1 MTKRQHTREEHY
13 RKTRIYLYI
22 SIIIWAIF
30 MIIIIFG
37 PVKDRFTVKETYV
50 VETPTAAPQV
60 IIPEPEPEPEPELVY
75 EINRTDV
82 EMLARLTWGEA
93 RGCTTTEQAAVM
105 WCVLNRVDS
114 EDPLFPDT
122 IQEVITQKNQFHG
135 YNINNPIWPELE
147 DLARDVLMRW
157 LTNEEGRVLPPEY
170 CWFSGDGSHN
180 YFRDAYGLKKANI
193 WDWSLESPYEN

>member
-1 MTKRQHTREEHY
+1 MIKQ
-13 RKTRIYLYI
+13 RKIWIY
-22 SIIIWAIF
+22 SIITLAIF
-30 MIIIIFG
+30 MIIVILIS
-37 PVKDRFTVKETYV
+37 VKGRQTAEAPPV
-50 VETPTAAPQV
+50 VEASTVTPQV
-60 IIPEPEPEPEPELVY
+60 IEVIIEEPVEETPKY
-75 EINRTDV
+75 EIDRSDV

-157 LTNEEGRVLPPEY
+157 LTNEEGRVLPLEY
-170 CWFSGDGSHN
+170 CWFSGDGLHN
-180 YFRDAYGLKKANI
+180 YFRDAYGLNKANI

>member
-1 MTKRQHTREEHY
+1 MNKEEKVTQKMKFY
-13 RKTRIYLYI
+13 YYI
-22 SIIIWAIF
+22 SIILLAIF
-30 MIIIIFG
+30 L
-37 PVKDRFTVKETYV
+37 V
-50 VETPTAAPQV
+50 VVLLIKYPDV
-60 IIPEPEPEPEPELVY
+60 SSEPEVVQEVTLSTMSQE
-75 EINRTDV
+75 EIEEIEFVVDQTEI
-82 EMLARLTWGEA
+82 EMLARLVWGEA

>member
-1 MTKRQHTREEHY
+1 MIKQ
-13 RKTRIYLYI
+13 RKIWIY
-22 SIIIWAIF
+22 SIITWAIF
-30 MIIIIFG
+30 MIIVILIS
-37 PVKDRFTVKETYV
+37 VKGRQTAEEPPV
-50 VETPTAAPQV
+50 VETLTVTPQV
-60 IIPEPEPEPEPELVY
+60 IEVIIEEPVEETPKY
-75 EINRTDV
+75 EIDRSDV

-147 DLARDVLMRW
+147 DLAQDVLMRW
-157 LTNEEGRVLPPEY
+157 LTNEEGRVLPLEY
-170 CWFSGDGSHN
+170 CWFSGDGLHN
-180 YFRDAYGLKKANI
+180 YFRDAYGLNKANI

>member
-1 MTKRQHTREEHY
+1 MIKQ
-13 RKTRIYLYI
+13 RKIWIYP
-22 SIIIWAIF
+22 IITWAIF
-30 MIIIIFG
+30 MIIVILIS
-37 PVKDRFTVKETYV
+37 VKGRQTEEEPPV
-50 VETPTAAPQV
+50 VETSTVTPQV
-60 IIPEPEPEPEPELVY
+60 IGVIIEEPVEETPKY
-75 EINRTDV
+75 EIDRSDV

-157 LTNEEGRVLPPEY
+157 LTNEEGRVLPLEY
-170 CWFSGDGSHN
+170 CWFSGDGLHN
-180 YFRDAYGLKKANI
+180 YFRDDYGLNKANI

>member
-1 MTKRQHTREEHY
+1 MIKQ
-13 RKTRIYLYI
+13 RKIWIY
-22 SIIIWAIF
+22 SIITLAIF
-30 MIIIIFG
+30 MIIVILIS
-37 PVKDRFTVKETYV
+37 VKGRQTAEEPPV
-50 VETPTAAPQV
+50 VEISTVTPQV
-60 IIPEPEPEPEPELVY
+60 IKVIIEEPVEETPKY
-75 EINRTDV
+75 EIDHSDV

-157 LTNEEGRVLPPEY
+157 LTNEEGRVLPLEY

-180 YFRDAYGLKKANI
+180 YFRDAYWLNKANI

>member
-1 MTKRQHTREEHY
+1 MIKQ
-13 RKTRIYLYI
+13 RKIWIY
-22 SIIIWAIF
+22 SIITLAIF
-30 MIIIIFG
+30 MIIVILISMKG
-37 PVKDRFTVKETYV
+37 RQTVEEPPV
-50 VETPTAAPQV
+50 VETSTVTPQV
-60 IIPEPEPEPEPELVY
+60 IDVIIEEPVEETPKY
-75 EINRTDV
+75 EIDRSDV

-157 LTNEEGRVLPPEY
+157 LTNEEGRVLPLEY

-180 YFRDAYGLKKANI
+180 YFRDAYWLNKANI

>member
-1 MTKRQHTREEHY
+1 MIKQ
-13 RKTRIYLYI
+13 RKIWIY
-22 SIIIWAIF
+22 SIITLAIF
-30 MIIIIFG
+30 MIIVILTS
-37 PVKDRFTVKETYV
+37 VKGRQTAEEPPV
-50 VETPTAAPQV
+50 VEISTVTPQV
-60 IIPEPEPEPEPELVY
+60 IKVIIEEPVEETPKY
-75 EINRTDV
+75 EIDHSDV

>member
-1 MTKRQHTREEHY
+1 MIKQ
-13 RKTRIYLYI
+13 RKIWIY
-22 SIIIWAIF
+22 SIITLAIF
-30 MIIIIFG
+30 MIIVILIS
-37 PVKDRFTVKETYV
+37 VKGKQTEEEPPV
-50 VETPTAAPQV
+50 VETSTVTPQV
-60 IIPEPEPEPEPELVY
+60 IEVIVEEPFEETPKY
-75 EINRTDV
+75 EIDRSDV

-93 RGCTTTEQAAVM
+93 RGCTITEQAAVM

-157 LTNEEGRVLPPEY
+157 LTNEEGRVLPLEY
-170 CWFSGDGSHN
+170 CWFSGDGLHN
-180 YFRDAYGLKKANI
+180 YFRDAYELNKANI

>member
-1 MTKRQHTREEHY
+1 MIKQ
-13 RKTRIYLYI
+13 RKIWIY
-22 SIIIWAIF
+22 SIITWAIF
-30 MIIIIFG
+30 MIIVILIS
-37 PVKDRFTVKETYV
+37 VKGRQTEEEPPV
-50 VETPTAAPQV
+50 VETSTVTPQV
-60 IIPEPEPEPEPELVY
+60 IEVIIEEPVEETPKY
-75 EINRTDV
+75 EIDRSDV

-157 LTNEEGRVLPPEY
+157 LTNEEGRVLPLEY

-180 YFRDAYGLKKANI
+180 YFRDAYWLNKANI

>member
-1 MTKRQHTREEHY
+1 MIKQ
-13 RKTRIYLYI
+13 RKIWIY
-22 SIIIWAIF
+22 SIITLAIF
-30 MIIIIFG
+30 MIIVILIS
-37 PVKDRFTVKETYV
+37 VKGRQTAEAPPV
-50 VETPTAAPQV
+50 VETSTVTPQV
-60 IIPEPEPEPEPELVY
+60 IEVIIEEPVEETPKY
-75 EINRTDV
+75 EIDRSDV

-157 LTNEEGRVLPPEY
+157 LTNEEGRVLPLEY
-170 CWFSGDGSHN
+170 CWFSGDGLHN
-180 YFRDAYGLKKANI
+180 YFRDAYGLNKANI

>member
-1 MTKRQHTREEHY
+1 MIKQ
-13 RKTRIYLYI
+13 RKIWIY
-22 SIIIWAIF
+22 SIITWAIF
-30 MIIIIFG
+30 MIIVILIS
-37 PVKDRFTVKETYV
+37 VKGRQTGEEPPV
-50 VETPTAAPQV
+50 VETSTVTPQV
-60 IIPEPEPEPEPELVY
+60 IEAIIEEPVEETPKY
-75 EINRTDV
+75 EIDRSDV

-93 RGCTTTEQAAVM
+93 RGCTITEQAAVM

-147 DLARDVLMRW
+147 DLAQDVLMRW
-157 LTNEEGRVLPPEY
+157 LTNGEGRVLPLEY

-180 YFRDAYGLKKANI
+180 YFRDAYGLNKANI

>member
-1 MTKRQHTREEHY
+1 MIKQ
-13 RKTRIYLYI
+13 RKIWIY
-22 SIIIWAIF
+22 SIITWAIF
-30 MIIIIFG
+30 MIIVILIS
-37 PVKDRFTVKETYV
+37 VKGRQTEEEPPV
-50 VETPTAAPQV
+50 VETSTVTPQV
-60 IIPEPEPEPEPELVY
+60 IEVIIEEPVAETPKY
-75 EINRTDV
+75 EIDRSDV

-157 LTNEEGRVLPPEY
+157 LTNEEGRVLPLEY
-170 CWFSGDGSHN
+170 CWFSGDGLHN
-180 YFRDAYGLKKANI
+180 YFRDAYGLNKANI

>member
-1 MTKRQHTREEHY
+1 MIKQ
-13 RKTRIYLYI
+13 RKIWIY
-22 SIIIWAIF
+22 SIITWAIF
-30 MIIIIFG
+30 MIIVILIS
-37 PVKDRFTVKETYV
+37 VKGRQTEEEPPV
-50 VETPTAAPQV
+50 VETSTVTPQV
-60 IIPEPEPEPEPELVY
+60 IEVIIEEPVEETPKY
-75 EINRTDV
+75 EIDRSDV

-157 LTNEEGRVLPPEY
+157 LTNEEGRVLPLEY
-170 CWFSGDGSHN
+170 CWFSGDGLHN
-180 YFRDAYGLKKANI
+180 YFRDAYGLNKANI

>member
-1 MTKRQHTREEHY
+1 MIKQ
-13 RKTRIYLYI
+13 RKIWIY
-22 SIIIWAIF
+22 SIITWAIF
-30 MIIIIFG
+30 MIIVILIS
-37 PVKDRFTVKETYV
+37 VKGRQTAEEPPV
-50 VETPTAAPQV
+50 VETSTVTPQV
-60 IIPEPEPEPEPELVY
+60 IDVIIEEPVEETPKY
-75 EINRTDV
+75 EIDRSDV

-157 LTNEEGRVLPPEY
+157 LTNEEGRVLPLEY
-170 CWFSGDGSHN
+170 CWFSGDGLHN

>member
-1 MTKRQHTREEHY
+1 MIKR
-13 RKTRIYLYI
+13 RKIWIY
-22 SIIIWAIF
+22 SIITLTIF
-30 MIIIIFG
+30 MIIVILISMEG
-37 PVKDRFTVKETYV
+37 RKTAEEPPV
-50 VETPTAAPQV
+50 VETSTVTPQV
-60 IIPEPEPEPEPELVY
+60 IEVIIEEPVEEAPKY
-75 EINRTDV
+75 EIDHSDV

-157 LTNEEGRVLPPEY
+157 LTNEEGRVLPLEY

-180 YFRDAYGLKKANI
+180 YFRDAYWLNKANI

>member
-1 MTKRQHTREEHY
+1 MIKQ
-13 RKTRIYLYI
+13 RKIWIY
-22 SIIIWAIF
+22 SIITWAIF
-30 MIIIIFG
+30 MIIVILIS
-37 PVKDRFTVKETYV
+37 VKGRQTEEEPPV
-50 VETPTAAPQV
+50 VETSTVTPQV
-60 IIPEPEPEPEPELVY
+60 IEVIIEEPVEETPKY
-75 EINRTDV
+75 EIDRSDV

-157 LTNEEGRVLPPEY
+157 LTNEEGRVLPLEY

>member
-1 MTKRQHTREEHY
+1 MIKQ
-13 RKTRIYLYI
+13 RKIWIY
-22 SIIIWAIF
+22 SIITLAIF
-30 MIIIIFG
+30 MIIVILIS
-37 PVKDRFTVKETYV
+37 VKGRKTAEAPPV
-50 VETPTAAPQV
+50 VETSTVTPQV
-60 IIPEPEPEPEPELVY
+60 IEVIIEEPVEETPKY
-75 EINRTDV
+75 EIDRSDV

-157 LTNEEGRVLPPEY
+157 LTNEEGRVLPLEY
-170 CWFSGDGSHN
+170 CWFSGDGLHN
-180 YFRDAYGLKKANI
+180 YFRDAYGLNKANI

>member
-1 MTKRQHTREEHY
+1 MIKQ
-13 RKTRIYLYI
+13 RKIWIY
-22 SIIIWAIF
+22 SIITWAIF
-30 MIIIIFG
+30 MIIVILIS
-37 PVKDRFTVKETYV
+37 VKGRQTEEEPPV
-50 VETPTAAPQV
+50 VETSTVTPQV
-60 IIPEPEPEPEPELVY
+60 IEVIIEEPVEETPKY
-75 EINRTDV
+75 EIDRSDV

-193 WDWSLESPYEN
+193 WDWSLESPYED